1 MQQQPIDN
9 ARWRKA
15 ASELRARFST
25 DYRNNQMLHDPW
37 SRAAHCMAQS
47 WRNIASQGRLGHIP
61 ETGRRNTTWKEAAH
75 HMKGLLNAR
84 RSQRLLDTTTW
95 SFWANHLPRVN
106 LRYIRK
112 ARRTSLAH
120 RAQ

>member
-1 MQQQPIDN
+1 MKQEPIDN
-9 ARWRKA
+9 ARWCKA

-25 DYRNNQMLHDPW
+25 DYRNNQMLYDPW

-61 ETGRRNTTWKEAAH
+61 ETGRRNTTWKEAAY
-75 HMKGLLNAR
+75 HMKQLLNSR
-84 RSQRLLDTTTW
+84 RRHRLLDTTTW
-95 SFWANHLPRVN
+95 NFWANHLPRVN

-112 ARRTSLAH
+112 CNRVDLDH